1 MEAKYEKLVVLI
13 IVLVIGLVDSN
24 AVAELVAYYHFNEGN
39 GTTVA
44 DASGSGHYGL
54 VIGTGL
60 WVNSRSG
67 YGKAIY
73 FNGQNRNGYVYCG
86 TWNPSEGTDQLTITL
101 WIRWEGGD
109 DDWQG
114 VISKRNDWATDKMM
128 WQIRVNVK
136 SQLIEFERE
145 GSAPNCGDR
154 ILPRGKWTHVAAT
167 FDKTTVVFY
176 INGEVTGQDNF
187 SFGSKTDSPV
197 IIGAADPSGLQTFNG
212 AVDEVCIFNN
222 ALSKDDITLLYN
234 TSGTSF
240 APSELV
246 ALLDEVRQA
255 KKFGKERSP
264 QETVAFFEKKIT
276 EYKFWKKR
284 NPKHVGLR
292 SELLASDLYFLL
304 AKSKKA
310 CNASIRD
317 IAETYMKSALAS
329 SKSQNYVPALLW
341 LFNNLPADD
350 YIKFVR
356 QCASKSHGTFDD
368 IHLITKDFESS
379 ENWDA
384 FKLFLDAVFPEV
396 DDISSFARSISA
408 GLKKDDLWANKFLD
422 YCRNKL
428 VLAEYTVQL
437 CEEMA
442 GENIQKEEFLK
453 AAEIYRD
460 ISNQCS
466 REQDKNL
473 YKLKAY
479 ECIFESGKCGVVL
492 NELNAFIVN
501 NKNSNGVCLARAMV
515 LKGHVYMQLGETD
528 RASGIFSKIIKEYPE
543 SKELP
548 EASFFVGYCN
558 LLGGKFEEAREAFNL
573 VIESYPQSSYSSKAH
588 LCIKMIKGTGI

>member
-1 MEAKYEKLVVLI
+1 MEAKYEKLMVPI
-13 IVLVIGLVDSN
+13 IVLVIGLVDSK

-39 GTTVA
+39 DTTVV

-60 WVNSRSG
+60 WVDSRSG

-86 TWNPSEGTDQLTITL
+86 TWNPSEETDQLTITL
-101 WIRWEGGD
+101 WIRWEGGN

-114 VISKRNDWATDKMM
+114 VVSKRNDWGADKMM
-128 WQIRVNVK
+128 WQIRMDVK

-145 GSAPNCGDR
+145 GSTPNCGDR
-154 ILPRGKWTHVAAT
+154 ILPKGKWTHVAAT

-176 INGEVTGQDNF
+176 INGEVTGRDNF
-187 SFGSKTDSPV
+187 SFGSKTDSPI

-212 AVDEVCIFNN
+212 AVDEVCVFNN
-222 ALSKDDITLLYN
+222 ALSEDEITLLYN

-255 KKFGKERSP
+255 KKFSEERNP
-264 QETVAFFEKKIT
+264 QENVAFFEKKIA
-276 EYKFWKKR
+276 EYKFWEKR

-304 AKSKKA
+304 AKSRKA
-310 CNASIRD
+310 GNASIKD

-329 SKSQNYVPALLW
+329 SRSHNYVPALLW
-341 LFNNLPADD
+341 LFNNLPVDD

-356 QCASKSHGTFDD
+356 QCASKSHGTFDN
-368 IHLITKDFESS
+368 IHLVTKDFESS

-396 DDISSFARSISA
+396 DDINSFAGSISA
-408 GLKKDDLWANKFLD
+408 DLKKDGLWLQNFLD
-422 YCRNKL
+422 YCRSKP
-428 VLAEYTVQL
+428 VFAEYTDKL

-442 GENIQKEEFLK
+442 GENIQKEEYLK

-479 ECIFESGKCGVVL
+479 ECIFEAGECDMVL
-492 NELNAFIVN
+492 NELDIFIGKNKASN
-501 NKNSNGVCLARAMV
+501 NVDLAKAML
-515 LKGHVYMQLGETD
+515 LKGHVYVQLGEAD
-528 RASGIFSKIIKEYPE
+528 RASNIFSKIIKEYPE
-543 SKELP
+543 SRELP

-573 VIESYPQSSYSSKAH
+573 VIESYPQSSYSSKAR
-588 LCIKMIKGTGI
+588 LCIKVIKDAGI